1 MYKAKKV
8 MSLALGLALSL
19 SLFTGCGGSSN
30 PASNSSAG
38 TAASSTTVAS
48 SSVTEAVN
56 TSLEPVE
63 LSWYVV
69 GTPEK
74 DTALVEDAVA
84 EYLKD
89 SLNCRVKINY
99 LDWGAYEQKMN
110 VMIATG
116 DKFDLCFTAN
126 WQVNFI
132 QNAGKGAWADI
143 TTLVDKYAPNVKQ
156 KYSKYLD
163 ACKVNGKLYGIPY
176 NMSGFGA
183 QGAMYLRQD
192 LVDKYKLDI
201 NSLRKYEDLEPFFD
215 QILANEKGV
224 TPLCMAGGNGT
235 VGLFNCWFD
244 QPDVSIPSLGVRFD
258 DQSCTVVD
266 TDVQPE
272 SIHDRELLRKWNQK
286 GYIRKD
292 AVSIKDDDPEMMT
305 KKYAGE
311 IGGYVPGW
319 LEDYEKKFKFDM
331 VAVPLSSKP
340 LLNTTN
346 ITQSCVAVS
355 STSKNPERAVMLL
368 EKCNSDPKLLNL
380 MGFGVEGKH
389 YVVVDDKD
397 PVIKII
403 KNPDGV
409 TDETNGYRTNMEWM
423 FGDPWMLF
431 SSLPERPALVEAQKK
446 ATDNCLVSPING
458 FTFDNSSV
466 KTQIAQLTAIFNEY
480 KSTWNTGNMDL
491 AKFPAY
497 QERLKKAGLEDVQKE
512 MQKQINEWKAKK
524 K

>member
-8 MSLALGLALSL
+8 ISLALGLALSV
-19 SLFTGCGGSSN
+19 SLFAGCGDSGSS
-30 PASNSSAG
+30 ASNTASGS
-38 TAASSTTVAS
+38 AASAAETAS
-48 SSVTEAVN
+48 GSAAD
-56 TSLEPVE
+56 TSKPVLEPVT

-84 EYLKD
+84 DYLKD

-116 DKFDLCFTAN
+116 DEFDLCFTAN

-143 TTLVDKYAPNVKQ
+143 TGLLDQYAPKVKEKYA
-156 KYSKYLD
+156 KYLD

-183 QGAMYLRQD
+183 QGAVYLRQD
-192 LVDKYKLDI
+192 LVDKYKLDV
-201 NSLRKYEDLEPFFD
+201 NSLKKYEDLEPFFD
-215 QILANEKGV
+215 QILANEKGI

-235 VGLFNCWFD
+235 VGLFNYWFD
-244 QPDVSIPSLGVRFD
+244 QPDVSVPSLGVKFD
-258 DQSCTVVD
+258 DQSCTVVN
-266 TDVQPE
+266 TDDQPE

-305 KKYAGE
+305 KKYAAE

-331 VAVPLSSKP
+331 VAVPLGSKP

-368 EKCNSDPKLLNL
+368 EQCNTDPKLLNL
-380 MGFGVEGKH
+380 LGFGIEGKH

-397 PVIKII
+397 PIIKII

-423 FGDPWMLF
+423 FGDPWMLY
-431 SSLPERPALVEAQKK
+431 SNLPERPALVEAQKK
-446 ATDNCLVSPING
+446 ATDNCVVSPING
-458 FTFDNSSV
+458 FTFDNSPV

-480 KSTWNTGNMDL
+480 KSIWNTGNMDL

-512 MQKQINEWKAKK
+512 MQKQINEWKAKR
-524 K
+524 